1 MLSRLTRRLAAA
13 GLGVLAIAGTGCGG
27 GDGGDGD
34 GATGPGPAVA
44 AGFSITNG
52 SDREAWYMYS
62 RACGTE
68 AWGEDEL
75 GSANILYPGESVSWE
90 ESAGCYDLLALTS
103 LNDSP
108 RYQALYTGKSIASGA
123 TTSLTIAN
131 GDWTTV
137 VDVRVGAL
145 QQARK

>member
-1 MLSRLTRRLAAA
+1 MLSTMTRRLAAV
-13 GLGVLAIAGTGCGG
+13 GLSALAVATAGCGG
-27 GDGGDGD
+27 GDDD

-44 AGFSITNG
+44 AGFSISNG
-52 SDREAWYMYS
+52 SNREAWYVYS

-68 AWGEDEL
+68 DWGEDEL
-75 GSANILYPGESVSWE
+75 GTANILYPGESVSWE

-108 RYQALYTGKSIASGA
+108 RYQAVYEGKTVASGA
-123 TTSLTIAN
+123 TTTVNITS
-131 GDWTTV
+131 GDWSAV
-137 VDVRVGAL
+137 ADVRMAAL